1 MHPALWISKTG
12 LDAQQTDLNVISN
25 NLANANTIGF
35 KKGHAVFEDL
45 LYQTVRQPGSAS
57 SQNTIL
63 PTGLMMG
70 TGVKTTGIPKT
81 FSQGTLQTT
90 DNELDMAIQ
99 GRGFFQIL
107 LPDGSTAYSRAGN
120 FALDQNGQ
128 IVTSGSGNPLQ
139 PAINVP
145 ADSQSLSIGADGTV
159 SVRLQG
165 QSAPSVIGNLQL
177 ADFVNPSGLQPIG
190 DNLFLETQASG
201 APTVGTP
208 GLAGIGILR
217 GGQLES
223 SNVNAVEELIGLI
236 ETQRAYEMNAK
247 VISAVDGML
256 QYISQRL

>member
-12 LDAQQTDLNVISN
+12 LDAQQTNLSVISN
-25 NLANANTIGF
+25 NLANASTIGF

-45 LYQTVRQPGSAS
+45 LYQTIRAPGGSAS
-57 SQNTIL
+57 QNTTL
-63 PTGLMMG
+63 PTGLMLG
-70 TGVKTTGIPKT
+70 TGVKISGTPKT

-107 LPDGSTAYSRAGN
+107 MPDGTTAYTRAGY
-120 FALDQNGQ
+120 FALNENGQ
-128 IVTSGSGNPLQ
+128 IVTAGSGNVLQ
-139 PAINVP
+139 PAINIP
-145 ADSQSLSIGADGTV
+145 SDSQGLTIGTDGTI

-165 QSAPSVIGNLQL
+165 QAAPTVVGNLQL
-177 ADFVNPSGLQPIG
+177 ADFGNPGGLQAVG

-201 APTVGTP
+201 PPNVGTP
-208 GLAGIGILR
+208 GLAGLGLVR

-223 SNVNAVEELIGLI
+223 SNVNSVEELIALI
-236 ETQRAYEMNAK
+236 STQRSYEMNAK
-247 VISAVDGML
+247 SIAAVDGML